1 MCVELVHLYR
11 SIGGFKGMCVLLSLI
26 FGHVGI
32 S

>member
-1 MCVELVHLYR
+1 MYAELVRLYR
-11 SIGGFKGMCVLLSLI
+11 SVGGFKGMCVLLDLI